1 MGHKCINCI
10 YAPFFIFADSELMS
24 EPAAATATNCR
35 YH

>member
-1 MGHKCINCI
+1 MHHCI

-24 EPAAATATNCR
+24 GPAAATATATNCR